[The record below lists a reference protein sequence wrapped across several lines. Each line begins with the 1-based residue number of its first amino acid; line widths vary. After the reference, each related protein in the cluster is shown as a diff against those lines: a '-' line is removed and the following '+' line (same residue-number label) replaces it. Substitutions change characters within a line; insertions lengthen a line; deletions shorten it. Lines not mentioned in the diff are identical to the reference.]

1 MTRLPEYESV
11 DKFVACAPGHILVTG
26 SLYFTSTFDFV
37 SEEATKVA
45 KVIVWGYLRWI
56 LRQHRPY
63 FEQECKQ
70 TILEKPLD
78 AS

>member
-45 KVIVWGYLRWI
+45 KVIV
-56 LRQHRPY
+56 
-63 FEQECKQ
+63 
-70 TILEKPLD
+70 
-78 AS
+78 